1 MAPDAWHCVD
11 RNSQMAEWI
20 FHFPSGCV
28 TWWRCSQ
35 SLEPKENASQGDEVL
50 LLTRHLIPTGWYC
63 DLGLIYSFRSRSLL
77 WEQWLSMSRNKEGC
91 GHIRRDLE
99 GDVSFA
105 FCEDRSFTDLVGT
118 VIPGHSLLL
127 LGLWR
132 SASWSHYKTPV
143 TANTSRGLLSIMGIT
158 KSLWPTLGSELQPRG
173 IDLQFISS
181 NRQLLCQ
188 IWSHSERPIKIYDKV
203 TGYL

>member
-50 LLTRHLIPTGWYC
+50 LLSRHLIPAGWYY

-77 WEQWLSMSRNKEGC
+77 WEQWLSTSRNKEGSRQ
-91 GHIRRDLE
+91 IQRDLE
-99 GDVSFA
+99 GTSLLLS
-105 FCEDRSFTDLVGT
+105 CEDRSFTDLVGPVT
-118 VIPGHSLLL
+118 PGEGPLL

-132 SASWSHYKTPV
+132 SASWRHYKTPSDNENV
-143 TANTSRGLLSIMGIT
+143 KGLAVHHG
-158 KSLWPTLGSELQPRG
+158 
-173 IDLQFISS
+173 
-181 NRQLLCQ
+181 
-188 IWSHSERPIKIYDKV
+188 HH
-203 TGYL
+203 

>member
-63 DLGLIYSFRSRSLL
+63 DLGLIFSFRSRSLL
-77 WEQWLSMSRNKEGC
+77 WEQWLSTSRNKEGC
-91 GHIRRDLE
+91 WQIWRDLE
-99 GDVSFA
+99 GAVSFA
-105 FCEDRSFTDLVGT
+105 FSWGQVFYWLGGNSDTWAWASPSRSLEVSKLESLQNTRWQWTHQGT
-118 VIPGHSLLL
+118 CCPSWVSLNLFDQPWAVNYSSM
-127 LGLWR
+127 GLT
-132 SASWSHYKTPV
+132 Y
-143 TANTSRGLLSIMGIT
+143 
-158 KSLWPTLGSELQPRG
+158 SLFL
-173 IDLQFISS
+173 
-181 NRQLLCQ
+181 
-188 IWSHSERPIKIYDKV
+188 V
-203 TGYL
+203 TGSYCVKFEAIQKGL

>member
-50 LLTRHLIPTGWYC
+50 LLSRHLIPAGWYC
-63 DLGLIYSFRSRSLL
+63 DLGLIYSS
-77 WEQWLSMSRNKEGC
+77 K
-91 GHIRRDLE
+91 
-99 GDVSFA
+99 A
-105 FCEDRSFTDLVGT
+105 
-118 VIPGHSLLL
+118 GHSRGNNDCQPLEIKRETDRPGETCREWLICFL
-127 LGLWR
+127 ARMGLILTWWER
-132 SASWSHYKTPV
+132 SHLMKVLSFQGSRGQQAGGTTKHQVKM
-143 TANTSRGLLSIMGIT
+143 NTSRGLLSIMGIT
-158 KSLWPTLGSELQPRG
+158 KSLWTTLGSELWQHG
-173 IDLQFISS
+173 IDLHFISS

-188 IWSHSERPIKIYDKV
+188 IWNHTERPIKIYDKV

>member
-77 WEQWLSMSRNKEGC
+77 WEQWLSTSRNKEGC

-105 FCEDRSFTDLVGT
+105 FSWGQVFYWLGGNSDTRAQPSPSRFLEVSKLE
-118 VIPGHSLLL
+118 SLQNTGDSEHIK
-127 LGLWR
+127 GL
-132 SASWSHYKTPV
+132 AVH
-143 TANTSRGLLSIMGIT
+143 
-158 KSLWPTLGSELQPRG
+158 
-173 IDLQFISS
+173 
-181 NRQLLCQ
+181 
-188 IWSHSERPIKIYDKV
+188 H
-203 TGYL
+203 GYH

>member
-11 RNSQMAEWI
+11 WNSQMAEWI

-63 DLGLIYSFRSRSLL
+63 DLGLIYPFRSRSLL
-77 WEQWLSMSRNKEGC
+77 WEQRLSTSRNKEGC
-91 GHIRRDLE
+91 GQIRRDLE

-105 FCEDRSFTDLVGT
+105 FSWGQVFYWLGGNSDTWARPPPSRSPEVSKLESLQNTRWQQTRQGTCCPSWVSLNLFDQPWAVNYSSVGLT
-118 VIPGHSLLL
+118 YSLFL
-127 LGLWR
+127 
-132 SASWSHYKTPV
+132 
-143 TANTSRGLLSIMGIT
+143 
-158 KSLWPTLGSELQPRG
+158 
-173 IDLQFISS
+173 
-181 NRQLLCQ
+181 
-188 IWSHSERPIKIYDKV
+188 V
-203 TGYL
+203 TGSYCVKFEAIQKGL